1 VKEDEMNASR
11 RGRIPALLATVLTA
25 SAVATAACSG
35 GGAAPAVNAPPAS
48 GHTAAEQAATLNWLA
63 KTNLMWINGDYSA
76 LSQVTTGEAR
86 AAYVTEEPH
95 NADVVVP
102 SGRTPF
108 QLTGLSIT
116 VPCHRGPE
124 TAFVA
129 YGDTDAFTLGQ
140 SVQPVAMVFQR
151 IGEAWKLATVVNQP
165 SGRSGWPA
173 LCRAG
178 AGATAPAVLAPA
190 EYEATLTRILD
201 HASTGVA
208 EAAADAAPFAVNS
221 FFSGP
226 GSINVQSATQVKQDR
241 AVGVSL
247 ANRFSPAGDPTFA
260 FPLAGGH
267 GYWLIGVLTQTVTH
281 SSAAGVRKAT
291 WPDGDS
297 VAAARPPV
305 VHHETD
311 TFITTYT
318 AIDPVVSAGGS
329 VTLDGFFGW
338 PLTASAS

>member
-11 RGRIPALLATVLTA
+11 RGRIPALLATVLAAT
-25 SAVATAACSG
+25 AVATAACGG
-35 GGAAPAVNAPPAS
+35 GGANPAVSAPPAS
-48 GHTAAEQAATLNWLA
+48 GHTAVERAATLNWLA
-63 KTNLMWINGDYSA
+63 KTNLMWMKDDFSA

-86 AAYVTEEPH
+86 AAYLTKEPR
-95 NADVVVP
+95 NANFVAP
-102 SGRTPF
+102 SSRTPF

-116 VPCHRGPE
+116 VPCHGGPE

-140 SVQPVAMVFQR
+140 SMQPIAMVFQR
-151 IGEAWKLATVVNQP
+151 IDGAWKLATVVNQP
-165 SGRSGWPA
+165 SGSSGWPA

-178 AGATAPAVLAPA
+178 AGTTAPAVLAPA
-190 EYEATLTRILD
+190 QYEATLIRILD
-201 HASTGVA
+201 HASTGVE

-241 AVGVSL
+241 ADGVSL
-247 ANRFSPAGDPTFA
+247 ANRFSPAGDLTFA

-281 SSAAGVRKAT
+281 SSAVGIRKAT

-297 VAAARPPV
+297 VASPVPPV

-318 AIDPVVSAGGS
+318 AIDPLLSAGGP

-338 PLTASAS
+338 PLTATAS